1 MSRRLFAVLLLAAA
15 AAATASAFQAK
26 PANLTGS
33 WTGTLT
39 PDGGGT
45 PGSGYLVLKHTG
57 KELTGTAGPSAE
69 NQAPITKGVVTPT
82 KEGTTATFE
91 RPTGSGVMLFELKL
105 VKDRLMGTLTMVS
118 GDQKRTA
125 TADFQRA
132 K

>member
-26 PANLTGS
+26 PANLTGT

-39 PDGGGT
+39 PDTGN
-45 PGSGYLVLKHTG
+45 PGSAHIVLKQTG

-69 NQAPITKGVVTPT
+69 NQAPIAKGVVSQT

-91 RPTGSGVMLFELKL
+91 RPTGSGVMMFELKL
-105 VKDRLMGTLTMVS
+105 VKDRLLGTVTLVS

-125 TADFQRA
+125 AADLQRG